1 MRLTAFTDYCLRALI
16 FVALKGDEL
25 ATIDE
30 IAERYRI
37 NRNHL
42 VKVVFR
48 LSQLGYL
55 RTLRGKGG
63 GIRLADDPAKLNIG
77 RLVRQTEQDFSLV
90 ECFQERDCRCAIE
103 TACVLKSALR
113 AALEA
118 FFAVLD
124 GYTLADL
131 IRPSRSLARLLSL
144 PAA

>member
-16 FVALKGDEL
+16 FVALKDDGL

-30 IAERYRI
+30 IAQHHKI

-55 RTLRGKGG
+55 HTLRGKGG
-63 GIRLADDPAKLNIG
+63 GIRLANDPSKLSVG
-77 RLVRQTEQDFSLV
+77 KLVRQTEPDYALV
-90 ECFQERDCRCAIE
+90 ECFQERDCLCVIE
-103 TACVLKSALR
+103 PACVLKGALR

-118 FFAVLD
+118 FFEALD

-131 IRPSRSLARLLSL
+131 IKPSRNLARLLSV

>member
-30 IAERYRI
+30 IAQRYRI

-63 GIRLADDPAKLNIG
+63 GIRLADDPAKLNLG
-77 RLVRQTEQDFSLV
+77 KLVRQTERDFSLV
-90 ECFQERDCRCAIE
+90 ECFKERDCLCTIE
-103 TACVLKSALR
+103 AACVLKSALWK
-113 AALEA
+113 ALEA

-144 PAA
+144 PAD

>member
-63 GIRLADDPAKLNIG
+63 GIRLADDPAKLNLG

-90 ECFQERDCRCAIE
+90 ECFRERDCQCAIE

>member
-16 FVALKGDEL
+16 FVALKGEEL
-25 ATIDE
+25 ATVDE
-30 IAERYRI
+30 IAQRYRI
-37 NRNHL
+37 NRNHV

-63 GIRLADDPAKLNIG
+63 GIRLADDPAKLNLG
-77 RLVRQTEQDFSLV
+77 RLVRQTEPDFSLV
-90 ECFQERDCRCAIE
+90 ECFKERDCLCAIE
-103 TACVLKSALR
+103 AACVLKGALR
-113 AALEA
+113 TALEA

-131 IRPSRSLARLLSL
+131 IRPSRSLARLLAL
-144 PAA
+144 PAN